1 MGKIRLKDLAR
12 TMKVPEQDL
21 MFKLKSIGVRLEGSD
36 PEIDSEIIQA
46 ILQGKSLPQ
55 PREVILRDDADAAPV
70 KPAPVAKPRQPA
82 TPAVRPQRRSMIQR
96 VEGKIKEL
104 EIKGRED
111 GTAPASPAA
120 KSEGGAPLEAAAEP
134 MASLTVEPGAVE
146 STPVAAVESTSAP
159 APAAPTE
166 VSEVAAEVKKDEA
179 PAPKPT
185 PKAAASAK
193 APAGSAKAEP
203 PRGLRKR
210 ARLISRPDEP
220 VKPPSSVSAP
230 PPRRRGRNA
239 ETRPQQA
246 ATGAGTASSAYTG
259 GGGGGGGGGS
269 AGRDGRG
276 RGAGGGRGRQGR
288 GRGRQPSA
296 PTTPPPML
304 KPASA
309 RGHRRA
315 QKREEMAGQQDHGI
329 QFKES
334 RPDGPVTI
342 THGMTVRDFAE
353 KLGVKAKD
361 LIKTLFSQGV
371 MATINHKLD
380 LETATKLADSLG
392 VEVMEVSFEEEVQLQ
407 HEEQVEGGVEKE
419 PRAPVV
425 TVMGHVDHGKTTLLD
440 AIRQTNV
447 AEGEAG
453 GITQHIGAYHVDLEG
468 KRLVFLDTPGH
479 EAFTMMRARGA
490 SVTDIVV
497 LVVAADDSV
506 MPQTIEAISH
516 AKAARVPIVVAINKI
531 DKPNANL
538 DRVRKELADHGLLVE
553 DWGGDVVS
561 QPLSALKR
569 EGISELLEMILLTAD
584 LQELKA
590 APSLPARGVVL
601 EARKDVGRGIV
612 ATVVI
617 QDGTLHQGDV
627 FVAGSTF
634 GRVRSMV
641 DDRGD
646 RLKESGPSTAVELT
660 GWDAVP
666 AAGDVLQVYDDES
679 KVREIAEFR
688 HAEMR
693 ERDLAPRGSRM
704 SLENLFD
711 QLGKV
716 ESKTLPVVVKGDVH
730 GSIEVLRDT
739 LTKLSTEKVKLEV
752 IHTSVGAISTND
764 VLLASASNA
773 IIVGFNVRPE
783 RNASQ
788 LAEKEEVDIRLHTV
802 IYELLDEIKAAMA
815 GLLEPTFREVV
826 RGSAEVRE
834 IFKVPRIGM
843 IAGCMVSDGVIP
855 RNAGVRLLRDHVVVY
870 EGKLGSLRRFK
881 DDVSEVR
888 QGFECGI
895 GLEHFQDV
903 KPGDVIE
910 AYEREEVA
918 PTLE

>member
-1 MGKIRLKDLAR
+1 
-12 TMKVPEQDL
+12 
-21 MFKLKSIGVRLEGSD
+21 
-36 PEIDSEIIQA
+36 
-46 ILQGKSLPQ
+46 
-55 PREVILRDDADAAPV
+55 
-70 KPAPVAKPRQPA
+70 
-82 TPAVRPQRRSMIQR
+82 
-96 VEGKIKEL
+96 
-104 EIKGRED
+104 
-111 GTAPASPAA
+111 
-120 KSEGGAPLEAAAEP
+120 
-134 MASLTVEPGAVE
+134 
-146 STPVAAVESTSAP
+146 
-159 APAAPTE
+159 
-166 VSEVAAEVKKDEA
+166 
-179 PAPKPT
+179 
-185 PKAAASAK
+185 
-193 APAGSAKAEP
+193 
-203 PRGLRKR
+203 
-210 ARLISRPDEP
+210 
-220 VKPPSSVSAP
+220 
-230 PPRRRGRNA
+230 
-239 ETRPQQA
+239 
-246 ATGAGTASSAYTG
+246 
-259 GGGGGGGGGS
+259 
-269 AGRDGRG
+269 
-276 RGAGGGRGRQGR
+276 
-288 GRGRQPSA
+288 
-296 PTTPPPML
+296 
-304 KPASA
+304 
-309 RGHRRA
+309 
-315 QKREEMAGQQDHGI
+315 MAGQDPQAI

-380 LETATKLADSLG
+380 LESATKLAESLG

-407 HEEQVEGGVEKE
+407 HEEQVEGGVDKE
-419 PRAPVV
+419 TRAPVV

-453 GITQHIGAYHVDLEG
+453 GITQHIGAYHVDLDG

-490 SVTDIVV
+490 SVTDIVI

-516 AKAARVPIVVAINKI
+516 AKAARVPIVVAINKV

-561 QPLSALKR
+561 LPVSALKR
-569 EGISELLEMILLTAD
+569 EGVSELLEMILLTAD
-584 LQELKA
+584 MQELKA

-601 EARKDVGRGIV
+601 EARKDVGRGII
-612 ATVVI
+612 ATVVL
-617 QDGTLHQGDV
+617 QDGTLRQGDV

-641 DDRGD
+641 DDRGE

-666 AAGDVLQVYDDES
+666 AAGDVLQVYENES

-693 ERDLAPRGSRM
+693 ERELGPRGTRV

-711 QLGKV
+711 QLGKE

-815 GLLEPTFREVV
+815 GLLEPTFKEVI
-826 RGSAEVRE
+826 RGAAEVRE
-834 IFKVPRIGM
+834 IFKVPKIGM
-843 IAGCMVSDGVIP
+843 IAGCRVAEGVIP
-855 RNAGVRLLRDHVVVY
+855 RNAGVRLLRDNVVIY

-895 GLEHFQDV
+895 GLENFQDV

-910 AYEREEVA
+910 AYVREEVA
-918 PTLE
+918 ATL